1 MSKVIKSGS
10 RGNLRRAIVDADVF
24 DAKLEG
30 DRLLAEARAAGER
43 ELAAARDEAERL
55 RRKAEVEGR
64 ERGLGAVTELLVGAR
79 AVAARARAGA
89 EAELR
94 ALAVRIAEKILGRE
108 LTLNPDAVVDVA
120 AEALRARRRAARAG
134 GPLCNPRISE
144 ALERGKPR
152 LIERC
157 GAAQAV
163 RFVADERVARGGCII
178 ETELGVVDARLST
191 QLDAIER
198 ALRGEPSSS
207 GAVSAAA
214 RPRRGALDRRR
225 HHRAARRRARHRA
238 HRPGAARDRAG
249 RARRRA
255 GDRRAH
261 PRQRRCA
268 PRWSAFT
275 ARR

>member
-10 RGNLRRAIVDADVF
+10 GGNMRRAIVDADVF

-30 DRLLAEARAAGER
+30 DRLVGEARAEAER

-55 RRKAEVEGR
+55 RRKAEAEGR

-108 LTLNPDAVVDVA
+108 LALDPSAVVDVVA
-120 AEALRARRRAARAG
+120 AALRHAG
-134 GPLCNPRISE
+134 EPRELVVRCASEDLE

-152 LIERC
+152 LLERC
-157 GAAQAV
+157 RAAQAV
-163 RFVADERVARGGCII
+163 RFVADDRVARGGCIV

-198 ALRGEPSSS
+198 ALRGEPE
-207 GAVSAAA
+207 
-214 RPRRGALDRRR
+214 
-225 HHRAARRRARHRA
+225 
-238 HRPGAARDRAG
+238 
-249 RARRRA
+249 
-255 GDRRAH
+255 
-261 PRQRRCA
+261 
-268 PRWSAFT
+268 
-275 ARR
+275 